1 VEASSLAQARDLRAA
16 SAPFDLLV
24 TDVVLPDGKSTD
36 ETVALHLEGQ
46 RVIFVT
52 GHPLDANWLPVE
64 ASKVLVLQKPF
75 GPGELIAV
83 VEAALR

>member
-1 VEASSLAQARDLRAA
+1 M
-16 SAPFDLLV
+16 
-24 TDVVLPDGKSTD
+24 LPDGNSTD
-36 ETVALHLEGQ
+36 ETVALYRAGQ
-46 RVIFVT
+46 RVVFVT

-64 ASKVLVLQKPF
+64 LSRLPVLQKPF